1 MMFKTFG
8 RLLAA
13 ALLVIMVP
21 LSALAADVENF
32 RFSSSPSKIRFVVD
46 VDGKINYKEVKNTQK
61 QLVLE
66 FDAKLDGDIVS
77 KVKDQII
84 KKARLEEKGSKTRLI
99 VDLKSE
105 AQHKVFVLKQPD
117 RLVLDIFR
125 IRVENTKNDMGKG
138 LTHIYRR
145 EDMNGLPVEVNILEI
160 APKNRYILKPFS
172 GAVDKNG
179 RGTLLK
185 ASRAVGARAAVNA
198 SYFDT
203 DGWIIGNLKLDGEW
217 LGMESQ
223 PRSALVVADGKPMVM
238 QDLAYQGRAFFPKLG
253 TFIDVKGINRSR
265 IAGDVVLY
273 THYYGPNTKT
283 NQWGCEIRIAAN
295 GRVTEISKNGSMK
308 LDKDSVVL
316 SAHGDAAKVLERVQV
331 GDSVRLRET
340 LGNETADGAELVLG
354 AGPSLVADGKADVRS
369 REENIAADIA
379 RGRAPRTAAGVK
391 KDGTVI
397 LLVVDGRSSASAGM
411 TLQELASYMVKL
423 GAWQAVNFDGGG
435 SSEMV
440 LDGKI
445 LNNPSDGR
453 ERAVSVGLGVFP
465 TKG

>member
-1 MMFKTFG
+1 MLKFLG
-8 RLLAA
+8 RLLVAA
-13 ALLVIMVP
+13 MLAVSVP
-21 LSALAADVENF
+21 IAAMAAEVQNF

-46 VDGKINYKEVKNTQK
+46 VDGKIEYKEVKNTKK

-66 FDAKLDGDIVS
+66 FNAELDDDIVS
-77 KVKDQII
+77 KVKDPII
-84 KKARLEEKGSKTRLI
+84 KKARLEEKGDKTRLI
-99 VDLKSE
+99 VDLKDE

-125 IRVENTKNDMGKG
+125 IRVESTKNDMGKG

-145 EDMNGLPVEVNILEI
+145 DDMNGLPVEVNILEI
-160 APKNRYILKPFS
+160 APKNRYTLKPFS
-172 GAVDKNG
+172 GAVNKNG

-185 ASRAVGARAAVNA
+185 ASKAVGARAAVNA
-198 SYFDT
+198 SYFDG

-223 PRSALVVADGKPMVM
+223 PRSAFVVAGGEPVIM

-253 TFIDVKGINRSR
+253 TFLNIKGINRSR

-273 THYYGPNTKT
+273 THYYGPATKT
-283 NQWGCEIRIAAN
+283 NQWGYEIRIANN
-295 GRVTEISKNGSMK
+295 GKVTEVSKNGNMK

-331 GDSVRLRET
+331 GDRVRLRET
-340 LGNETADGAELVLG
+340 LGSDAADAAELVIG
-354 AGPSLVADGKADVRS
+354 AGPSLVTDGKADVRS
-369 REENIAADIA
+369 AEENIAGDIA
-379 RGRAPRTAAGVK
+379 RGRAPRTAIGVK

-397 LLVVDGRSSASAGM
+397 LLVVDGRSSSSAGM
-411 TLQELASYMVKL
+411 SLQELADYMVKL
-423 GAWQAVNFDGGG
+423 GAWQALNFDGGG

>member
-1 MMFKTFG
+1 MLKFLG
-8 RLLAA
+8 RLAA
-13 ALLVIMVP
+13 VALLVLAVP
-21 LSALAADVENF
+21 VAAMAAEVQNF

-46 VDGKINYKEVKNTQK
+46 ADGKINYKEIKNTKK

-66 FDAKLDGDIVS
+66 LDAELADDIVS
-77 KVKDQII
+77 KVKDPII
-84 KKARLEEKGSKTRLI
+84 KKARLEEKGDKTRLI

-105 AQHKVFVLKQPD
+105 AQHKVLVLKQPD

-138 LTHIYRR
+138 LTHFYRR

-160 APKNRYILKPFS
+160 APKNRYTLKPFS
-172 GAVDKNG
+172 GAVNRNG

-185 ASRAVGARAAVNA
+185 ASKAVGARAAVNA

-217 LGMESQ
+217 MGMESQ
-223 PRSALVVADGKPMVM
+223 PRSAFVVSGGKAQIMK
-238 QDLAYQGRAFFPKLG
+238 DLAYQGRAFFPKLG
-253 TFIDVKGINRSR
+253 TFIDVKGINRAR

-273 THYYGPNTKT
+273 THYYGTGTRT
-283 NQWGCEIRIAAN
+283 NKWGCEIRIANN
-295 GRVTEISKNGSMK
+295 GRVTEVSKNGNMK
-308 LDKDSVVL
+308 LDADSVVL

-331 GDSVRLRET
+331 GDRVRLRET
-340 LGNETADGAELVLG
+340 LGNETADEAELVVG
-354 AGPSLVADGKADVRS
+354 AGPSLVTDGKADVRS
-369 REENIAADIA
+369 AEENIASDIA
-379 RGRAPRTAAGVK
+379 RGRAPRTAIGIK

-397 LLVVDGRSSASAGM
+397 LLVVDGRSRSSSGM
-411 TLQELASYMVKL
+411 SLQELANYMVKL
-423 GAWQAVNFDGGG
+423 GAWQALNFDGGG

-445 LNNPSDGR
+445 LNNPSDGA
-453 ERAVSVGLGVFP
+453 ERPVSVGLGVFQ

>member
-1 MMFKTFG
+1 MLKTFG

-13 ALLVIMVP
+13 ALLVVMVP
-21 LSALAADVENF
+21 LSAMAAEVENF

-46 VDGKINYKEVKNTQK
+46 LDGKVEYEEIKNTKK

-66 FDAKLDGDIVS
+66 FDAKVDDDIVS
-77 KVKDQII
+77 RVKDPII
-84 KKARLEEKGSKTRLI
+84 KKARLQEKGDKTRLI
-99 VDLKSE
+99 VDLNSE
-105 AQHKVFVLKQPD
+105 AQHKVFVLKQPN

-125 IRVENTKNDMGKG
+125 IRVESTSSDMGKG

-172 GAVDKNG
+172 GAVNKNG

-185 ASRAVGARAAVNA
+185 AAKAAGARAAVNA
-198 SYFDT
+198 SYFDS

-223 PRSALVVADGKPMVM
+223 PRSALVVAGGKPKVM
-238 QDLAYQGRAFFPKLG
+238 QDLAYEGRAFFPKLG
-253 TFIDVKGINRSR
+253 TFLDVKGINRSR
-265 IAGDVVLY
+265 IADDVVLY
-273 THYYGPNTKT
+273 THYYGPGTKT
-283 NQWGCEIRIAAN
+283 NQYGYEIRIAAN
-295 GRVTEISKNGSMK
+295 GRVTEVSGAGNMK

-316 SAHGDAAKVLERVQV
+316 SGHGMAAKVLERVQV
-331 GDSVRLRET
+331 GDRVRLRET
-340 LGNETADGAELVLG
+340 LGNETADEAELVVG
-354 AGPSLVADGKADVRS
+354 AGPSLVAEGKADVRS
-369 REENIAADIA
+369 AEENIAYDIA

-397 LLVVDGRSSASAGM
+397 LLVVDGRSSSSAGM
-411 TLQELASYMVKL
+411 TLQELASYLVKL
-423 GAWQAVNFDGGG
+423 GAWEAVNFDGGG

-445 LNNPSDGR
+445 LNTPSDGR
-453 ERAVSVGLGVFP
+453 ERPVSVGLGVFP

>member
-1 MMFKTFG
+1 
-8 RLLAA
+8 
-13 ALLVIMVP
+13 
-21 LSALAADVENF
+21 
-32 RFSSSPSKIRFVVD
+32 
-46 VDGKINYKEVKNTQK
+46 
-61 QLVLE
+61 
-66 FDAKLDGDIVS
+66 
-77 KVKDQII
+77 
-84 KKARLEEKGSKTRLI
+84 
-99 VDLKSE
+99 
-105 AQHKVFVLKQPD
+105 
-117 RLVLDIFR
+117 
-125 IRVENTKNDMGKG
+125 MGKG

-172 GAVDKNG
+172 GAVNKNG

-185 ASRAVGARAAVNA
+185 AAKAVGARAAVNA
-198 SYFDT
+198 SYFDS

-223 PRSALVVADGKPMVM
+223 PRSALVVAGGKPMVM
-238 QDLAYQGRAFFPKLG
+238 QDLAYEGRAFFPKLG
-253 TFIDVKGINRSR
+253 TFLDVKGINRSR
-265 IAGDVVLY
+265 IADDVVLY
-273 THYYGPNTKT
+273 THYYGPGTKT
-283 NQWGCEIRIAAN
+283 NQYGYEVRIAAN
-295 GRVTEISKNGSMK
+295 GRVTEVSGAGNMK

-316 SAHGDAAKVLERVQV
+316 SGHGMAAKVLERVQV
-331 GDSVRLRET
+331 GDRVRLRET
-340 LGNETADGAELVLG
+340 LGNETADEAELVVG

-369 REENIAADIA
+369 AEENIAYDIA

-397 LLVVDGRSSASAGM
+397 LLVVDGRSSSSAGM
-411 TLQELASYMVKL
+411 TLQELASYLVKL

-445 LNNPSDGR
+445 LNTPSDGR
-453 ERAVSVGLGVFP
+453 ERPVSVGLGVFP

>member
-1 MMFKTFG
+1 MLKFLG
-8 RLLAA
+8 RLLVAA
-13 ALLVIMVP
+13 MLAVAVP
-21 LSALAADVENF
+21 LAAMAAEVQNF

-46 VDGKINYKEVKNTQK
+46 VDGKIEYKEVKNTKK

-66 FDAKLDGDIVS
+66 FNAELDDDIVS
-77 KVKDQII
+77 KVKDPII
-84 KKARLEEKGSKTRLI
+84 KKARLEEKGDKTRLI
-99 VDLKSE
+99 VDLKDE

-125 IRVENTKNDMGKG
+125 IRVESTKNDMGKG

-145 EDMNGLPVEVNILEI
+145 DDMNGLPVEVNILEI
-160 APKNRYILKPFS
+160 APKNRYTLKPFS

-185 ASRAVGARAAVNA
+185 ASKAVGARAAVNA
-198 SYFDT
+198 SYFDG

-223 PRSALVVADGKPMVM
+223 PRSAFVVAGGEPVIM

-253 TFIDVKGINRSR
+253 TFLNIKGINRSR

-273 THYYGPNTKT
+273 THYYGPATKT
-283 NQWGCEIRIAAN
+283 NQWGYEIRIANN
-295 GRVTEISKNGSMK
+295 GKVTEVSKNGNMK

-331 GDSVRLRET
+331 GDRVRLRET
-340 LGNETADGAELVLG
+340 LGSDAADAAELVIG
-354 AGPSLVADGKADVRS
+354 AGPSLVTDGKADVRS
-369 REENIAADIA
+369 AEENIAGDIA
-379 RGRAPRTAAGVK
+379 RGRAPRTAIGVK

-397 LLVVDGRSSASAGM
+397 LLVVDGRSSSSAGM
-411 TLQELASYMVKL
+411 SLQELADYMVKL
-423 GAWQAVNFDGGG
+423 GAWQALNFDGGG

>member
-21 LSALAADVENF
+21 LSVLAADVENF

-46 VDGKINYKEVKNTQK
+46 VDGKINYKEVKNTKK

-77 KVKDQII
+77 KVKDPII

-295 GRVTEISKNGSMK
+295 GRVTEVSKNGSMK

-354 AGPSLVADGKADVRS
+354 AGPSLVDDGKADVRS